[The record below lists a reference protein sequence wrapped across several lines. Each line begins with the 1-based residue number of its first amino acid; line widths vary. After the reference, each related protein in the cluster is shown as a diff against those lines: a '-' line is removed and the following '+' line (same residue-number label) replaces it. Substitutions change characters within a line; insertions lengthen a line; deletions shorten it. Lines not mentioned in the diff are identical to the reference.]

1 MTGTGT
7 NSITPSL
14 LEGVQAVWR
23 APDAAGRKQK
33 ANRLVI
39 SDGPL
44 GSQLMMLPSLEKAE
58 EDPNP

>member
-1 MTGTGT
+1 MVEIDANG
-7 NSITPSL
+7 ITPSL

-23 APDAAGRKQK
+23 APDAAGRKRK

-39 SDGPL
+39 SGGSLGP
-44 GSQLMMLPSLEKAE
+44 QLMMLPNLEEEE